1 MKYNLHTHTKFCDG
15 ADAPEDIVQEAIKK
29 GFDILGF
36 STHSLYPFS
45 TDWHIVPKE
54 FHIYKQ
60 EIKRLQQFYAGQL
73 EILYGY
79 EADYLPP
86 FSIPDLRTYAAL
98 APDYLIG
105 SVHYISTQNGWFT
118 VDGPVEE
125 VQRGIEKLFN
135 GDGQKAVCTY
145 FSLQREMLQQTRFDI
160 IGHIDVIRKRN
171 NILHFFD
178 ESAGWYQKEIRATAE
193 AAARA
198 GVIAEINTG
207 GIARGALDDVYP
219 SAMFLKLLY
228 QAGVPVMIN
237 SDAHHAQDLDC
248 AFDRAR
254 QCAADAGYR
263 ETVCLRR
270 APGGGTIRQSIP
282 LYQH

>member
-1 MKYNLHTHTKFCDG
+1 MTMASSSFEERFGRTRLLLGT
-15 ADAPEDIVQEAIKK
+15 EAL
-29 GFDILGF
+29 DRLRRARVVILGLGGVGAF
-36 STHSLYPFS
+36 
-45 TDWHIVPKE
+45 
-54 FHIYKQ
+54 
-60 EIKRLQQFYAGQL
+60 A
-73 EILYGY
+73 
-79 EADYLPP
+79 
-86 FSIPDLRTYAAL
+86 
-98 APDYLIG
+98 
-105 SVHYISTQNGWFT
+105 
-118 VDGPVEE
+118 
-125 VQRGIEKLFN
+125 
-135 GDGQKAVCTY
+135 
-145 FSLQREMLQQTRFDI
+145 
-160 IGHIDVIRKRN
+160 
-171 NILHFFD
+171 
-178 ESAGWYQKEIRATAE
+178 AE